1 MTGRCLFTRVKEWQ
15 VMKTG
20 LIPLHLF
27 KNFQGTTGIQNKVC
41 GRAFLWSNTNRLLFC
56 KPQRYIL
63 ITTVKADV
71 KSIRCFISLID
82 MYKYLLYSKVKLSFL
97 SLNVRI
103 DAGHSN
109 PVRAA
114 ENRVALHVTPPPE
127 NIHPMLEKLFSG
139 LLRNFFHHPVGTKG
153 YNGQNFITNNWVSHS
168 SIYTTV
174 LACLNLWSSSITI
187 EFLGDVSF

>member
-1 MTGRCLFTRVKEWQ
+1 
-15 VMKTG
+15 MKTG
-20 LIPLHLF
+20 PILLHLF
-27 KNFQGTTGIQNKVC
+27 KNFQRPAGIQTKAC
-41 GRAFLWSNTNRLLFC
+41 GRAFLWSNINRLLFC
-56 KPQRYIL
+56 KLQRYIL

-97 SLNVRI
+97 SLNLKI

-109 PVRAA
+109 QVRAP
-114 ENRVALHVTPPPE
+114 ENRVVLHATLSPE
-127 NIHPMLEKLFSG
+127 NIHPMLQKLFSG
-139 LLRNFFHHPVGTKG
+139 IFITFCHHLVGAEG
-153 YNGQNFITNNWVSHS
+153 YNGQNFVTNNWVSHS

-174 LACLNLWSSSITI
+174 LACLDLWSSSIPI